1 MMEKITERK
10 AGRFDINLGRGITFF
25 SVTFEGSDGNRFLL
39 TWARHSG
46 MRLQVEIEFSNANYE
61 RMVDADLA
69 DFPYEEFISEIASEE
84 DESGEYSEI
93 IEIINEERP

>member
-1 MMEKITERK
+1 MKEIIERK

-25 SVTFEGSDGNRFLL
+25 SVIFEGSDGNRFLL
-39 TWARHSG
+39 TWAQDSG
-46 MRLQVEIEFSNANYE
+46 MRLQIEIEFSDANYE
-61 RMVDADLA
+61 KLVDTDLA
-69 DFPYEEFISEIASEE
+69 DFPYEEFLRELSSKE